1 MESKFSNSVNR
12 RFHRR
17 SLVVM
22 VLYVLSLAV
31 MSLAID
37 HLHPKG
43 MALYLLAL
51 LPALP
56 IVAAIVIIA
65 LYLSEQKDEF
75 VRTLQIE
82 SMLWGVGATL
92 TVTTIWGALEKFA
105 HIRPMSLFL
114 VYPLCCVFVFLARV
128 VVKRRYR

>member
-1 MESKFSNSVNR
+1 VETQFSNSVSR

-17 SLVVM
+17 GLVVM
-22 VLYVLSLAV
+22 VFYVLALAV
-31 MSLAID
+31 MSLTID
-37 HLHPKG
+37 HLHPRG

-56 IVAAIVIIA
+56 IVAAIIFIA

-75 VRTLQIE
+75 VRTLLIE
-82 SMLWGVGATL
+82 SLLWGVGATL
-92 TVTTIWGALEKFA
+92 IVTTVWGALEKFA

-114 VYPLCCVFVFLARV
+114 IYPLCCVFAILARV

>member
-1 MESKFSNSVNR
+1 MESKFSNPVSR

-17 SLVVM
+17 GLAVM
-22 VLYVLSLAV
+22 VLYVLALAV
-31 MSLAID
+31 MSLSID
-37 HLHPKG
+37 HLRPKG
-43 MALYLLAL
+43 IVLCLLAL

-56 IVAAIVIIA
+56 IVAAIVFIA

-75 VRTLQIE
+75 VRTLLIE

-92 TVTTIWGALEKFA
+92 IVTTVWGALEKFA

-114 VYPLCCVFVFLARV
+114 VYPLCCVFVILARV
-128 VVKRRYR
+128 VVKRRYK

>member
-1 MESKFSNSVNR
+1 MESKFSNLVHR

-17 SLVVM
+17 LLAVM
-22 VLYVLSLAV
+22 VSYVLALAV
-31 MSLAID
+31 MSLSMD
-37 HLHPKG
+37 HLHAKG
-43 MALYLLAL
+43 VALILLAL

-56 IVAAIVIIA
+56 IVAAIGLAAV
-65 LYLSEQKDEF
+65 YLSEQKDEF
-75 VRTLQIE
+75 VRTVLIE

-92 TVTTIWGALEKFA
+92 IVTTVWGALEKFA

-114 VYPLCCVFVFLARV
+114 VYPLCCVFVILARV

>member
-1 MESKFSNSVNR
+1 MESRFSNFVNR

-22 VLYVLSLAV
+22 LLYVLALAV

-37 HLHPKG
+37 HLHLRG
-43 MALYLLAL
+43 VGLVLLAL

-56 IVAAIVIIA
+56 IVAGIVVIA
-65 LYLSEQKDEF
+65 QYLSEQKDEF
-75 VRTLQIE
+75 VRALLIE

-92 TVTTIWGALEKFA
+92 IVTTVWGALEKFA
-105 HIRPMSLFL
+105 HIRAMSLFL
-114 VYPLCCVFVFLARV
+114 VYPLCCVFVILARV